1 MSNPTIASP
10 SPTNTIHPLQ
20 RPFMSLRRQ
29 LLLWLLLPQLVLWLV
44 AGLLGYRIALNYAEK
59 GIDQSLTQTVKSL
72 ARQVKPLGSGLLID
86 FPKAAQDIIE
96 QDPEDRVSYMVSAPP
111 GQFVIGNSKIPQP
124 PASSL
129 PITGE
134 VQLYDSQLDAKSVRV
149 AYMEI
154 DYGDSYAPQRLRVQV
169 AQSLAVQQ
177 RIAKE
182 LIADMLVPLMLLAA
196 LISMMVYAGIAR
208 GLLPLAK
215 LEALIGGRIR
225 IDSSLST
232 LTPIELTQAPLEVH
246 SLAKAIN
253 QLLSAVRKSVTQ
265 EKRFLSDAA
274 HQLRTP
280 LAGLMSQTEIALQEK
295 DPIALQAR
303 LQKVHA
309 GASRSAHLVSQLLSL
324 ARTEAAIAFK
334 EVDLA
339 IMAREVART
348 WTPKAIAKGIDLG
361 FEGVEHC
368 WVLGEKILLQE
379 VLSNLIDNALLYA
392 GKNSSVTICVK
403 QENQWAILEVEDNG
417 PGLQADQFEH
427 IFERF
432 WRGSDLPG
440 GCGLGLS
447 IVSEIALKHC
457 GKVHA
462 FATKPHGL
470 SVQFMLPLHSYKTI
484 ESL

>member
-1 MSNPTIASP
+1 MNNSADAS
-10 SPTNTIHPLQ
+10 SPVSTNPLQ

-29 LLLWLLLPQLVLWLV
+29 LLLWLLLPQLILWLV

-72 ARQVKPLGSGLLID
+72 ARQVKPMGSGLLID

-96 QDPEDRVSYMVSAPP
+96 QDPQDRVSYMVSSPP

-124 PASSL
+124 PATL
-129 PITGE
+129 PAITGE
-134 VQLYDSQLDAKSVRV
+134 VLLYDSQLDSKSVRV
-149 AYMEI
+149 AFMEI

-182 LIADMLVPLMLLAA
+182 LVADMLVPLLFLAA
-196 LISMMVYAGIAR
+196 LISMLVYAGIAR

-215 LEALIGGRIR
+215 LEALIGGRIQT
-225 IDSSLST
+225 DSSLST

-253 QLLSAVRKSVTQ
+253 QLLSAVQKSVSQ

-280 LAGLMSQTEIALQEK
+280 LAGLMSQTEIALQEN
-295 DPIALQAR
+295 DTNALKAR

-309 GASRSAHLVSQLLSL
+309 GASRSAHLVHQLLSL
-324 ARTEAAIAFK
+324 ARTDAAISFQQ
-334 EVDLA
+334 VDLA
-339 IMAREVART
+339 IMSREVARH
-348 WTPKAIAKGIDLG
+348 WTPKALARGIDLG
-361 FEGVEHC
+361 FEGDEHC
-368 WVLGEKILLQE
+368 YILGEKILLQE
-379 VLSNLIDNALLYA
+379 VLSNLIDNALQYA
-392 GKNSSVTICVK
+392 GKNSSVTVRVK
-403 QENQWAILEVEDNG
+403 HQNAWAVLEVEDNG
-417 PGLQADQFEH
+417 KGISSDQLENVFK
-427 IFERF
+427 RF
-432 WRGSDLPG
+432 WRGSDTPG

-447 IVSEIALKHC
+447 IVAEIANKHG
-457 GKVHA
+457 GKVQA
-462 FATKPHGL
+462 FLAQPSGL
-470 SVQFMLPLHSYKTI
+470 RVQLLLPLYVPTPVQN
-484 ESL
+484 L

>member
-1 MSNPTIASP
+1 MNISTLA
-10 SPTNTIHPLQ
+10 TIHPLQ

-72 ARQVKPLGSGLLID
+72 ARQIKPLGSGLLID

-96 QDPEDRVSYMVSAPP
+96 QDPDDRVSYMVSSPP

-124 PASSL
+124 PINGL

-134 VQLYDSQLDAKSVRV
+134 VQIYDSQLDAKPVRV

-154 DYGDSYAPQRLRVQV
+154 DYGDTYAPQRLRVQV
-169 AQSLAVQQ
+169 AKSLAVQQ

-182 LIADMLVPLMLLAA
+182 LIADMLVPLLLLAA

-253 QLLSAVRKSVTQ
+253 QLLSAVRKSVSQ

-280 LAGLMSQTEIALQEK
+280 LAGLMSQTEIAMQEK
-295 DPIALQAR
+295 DATALQAR

-324 ARTEAAIAFK
+324 ARTEAAIAFQP
-334 EVDLA
+334 VDLA
-339 IMAREVART
+339 AIAREVARS
-348 WTPKAIAKGIDLG
+348 WTPKALAKGIDLG
-361 FEGVEHC
+361 FEGDDHC

-379 VLSNLIDNALLYA
+379 VLNNLIDNALLYA
-392 GKNSSVTICVK
+392 GQNSAVTVRVRPLQADK
-403 QENQWAILEVEDNG
+403 ELAILEIEDNG
-417 PGLQADQFEH
+417 PGLNPEQLEH

-447 IVSEIALKHC
+447 IVAEIALKHG
-457 GKVHA
+457 GKVNALAAH
-462 FATKPHGL
+462 PHGL
-470 SVQFMLPLHSYKTI
+470 CVQIILPLHTP
-484 ESL
+484 LLV